1 MKNIFIVF
9 DNNDGR
15 IQVVVET
22 LQDAQRYCDTHEYTY
37 YSEYIV
43 YTYEHSYLTNSQWD
57 DMPKVVPDECYEKYG
72 ADLDGCSTQQ
82 NEGCGRCKCR
92 DERLD
97 TYSGYDGTFL
107 NIWGDMNELRLLN

>member
-9 DNNDGR
+9 DNHDGR
-15 IQVVVET
+15 IQAVVET

-57 DMPKVVPDECYEKYG
+57 EMPKVVPDECYEKYG

-107 NIWGDMNELRLLN
+107 NI